1 MRSLLTVGVVAAIT
15 ASSHV
20 AHALPSACDA
30 IVGNLVANCGF
41 EQGGFFPIPSWS
53 GTGAF
58 VADASFG
65 QGPPHTGDFAAFF
78 GNGGSVAP
86 ISQTIAT
93 TPGATYNFDF
103 YYSSDGGTPNE
114 FQAYFDGNLLFDS
127 VNDPA
132 HGYQL
137 LHFLVA
143 ATGAS
148 TIITFAGRNDP
159 SYQTLDDVSVTAA
172 TTEVP
177 EPATLALLGAALLG
191 LGAMRRRPQ
200 A

>member
-1 MRSLLTVGVVAAIT
+1 M
-15 ASSHV
+15 
-20 AHALPSACDA
+20 
-30 IVGNLVANCGF
+30 
-41 EQGGFFPIPSWS
+41 QGRYAVSTHGQFHFRRR
-53 GTGAF
+53 GA
-58 VADASFG
+58 
-65 QGPPHTGDFAAFF
+65 
-78 GNGGSVAP
+78 
-86 ISQTIAT
+86 
-93 TPGATYNFDF
+93 
-103 YYSSDGGTPNE
+103 
-114 FQAYFDGNLLFDS
+114 
-127 VNDPA
+127 
-132 HGYQL
+132 L
-137 LHFLVA
+137 LHFLAA

>member
-15 ASSHV
+15 ASTHV
-20 AHALPSACDA
+20 AHALPSACDS

-41 EQGGFFPIPSWS
+41 EQGGIPTPSWS
-53 GTGAF
+53 GTGAI
-58 VADASFG
+58 VADASL
-65 QGPPHTGDFAAFF
+65 GPPHTGDFAAFF
-78 GNGGSVAP
+78 GSGGSVGS

-137 LHFLVA
+137 LHFLAA